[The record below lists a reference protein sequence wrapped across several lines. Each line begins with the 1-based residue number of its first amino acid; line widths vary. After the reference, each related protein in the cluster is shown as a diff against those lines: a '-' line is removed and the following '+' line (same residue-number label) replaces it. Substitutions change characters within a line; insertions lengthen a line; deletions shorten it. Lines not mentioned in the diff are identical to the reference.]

1 MNVSS
6 ILSISVGGNG
16 FTLPLT
22 SAIFAYRSFSQ
33 KDPRIEFKR
42 EAARLYD
49 EMISVVEDK
58 TTDVI
63 MRGKM
68 SYQGQGKNPPG
79 QRVNPAE
86 DADGAQQAAPAVGG
100 GTEGQSAQNATKAPP
115 ANQAGLPRV
124 VRPAAQV
131 QSKKAKK
138 KPASSGQTAVQAI
151 GRNEMVTLLNP
162 ESGEREEMKFKKAKP
177 LIEQGWRLAED

>member
-1 MNVSS
+1 MDQVKDA
-6 ILSISVGGNG
+6 IG
-16 FTLPLT
+16 F
-22 SAIFAYRSFSQ
+22 RSFSQ

-68 SYQGQGKNPPG
+68 TYQSQGANPPG
-79 QRVNPAE
+79 QRVNSAQA
-86 DADGAQQAAPAVGG
+86 ADGAQQAPADVAG
-100 GTEGQSAQNATKAPP
+100 GTEAQSAQDATKATQP
-115 ANQAGLPRV
+115 ALPRV

-131 QSKKAKK
+131 QSKKARK